1 MFPQFTFLWV
11 IYKLERFGLE
21 SSSDLLGSQS
31 VKLLRFAKLRISKL
45 RNNNLTHIAIR
56 KEPMC

>member
-31 VKLLRFAKLRISKL
+31 VKLLRFAKL
-45 RNNNLTHIAIR
+45 T
-56 KEPMC
+56 

>member
-31 VKLLRFAKLRISKL
+31 VKLLRFSKIM
-45 RNNNLTHIAIR
+45 NFKIT
-56 KEPMC
+56 KQ